1 MYPILLTLG
10 DNIDRIFS
18 SFDLWV
24 FHFFGSMQCTFL
36 TYVAKI
42 FTSFGDEAFI
52 IPMVVLGIM
61 LCFFKKTRKY
71 GFSIIFAVIIGTL
84 VTNVIAKPAALRI
97 RPYNTLQENADY
109 WSWYIGAGALSESDY
124 SFPSGH
130 TTGVFELA
138 ISMFLCF
145 KSDKKKIA
153 YLFPVIALCTMGSRI
168 YLMVHYATDVLAGMI
183 IGSLAG
189 IIGYLLAKLLVKNA
203 FEKTKADKLDAAKL
217 FKKLTEKTNGKA
229 AGAAAVLAVV
239 CIFLYSFI
247 PSLSEGGD
255 TAVRCAYDNEY
266 NCYNE
271 AKVDDEDYPA
281 IHGKNYCKIHWKQLS
296 GVDE

>member
-52 IPMVVLGIM
+52 IPMVVLGIV

-138 ISMFLCF
+138 ISMFFCF

-153 YLFPVIALCTMGSRI
+153 YLFPVIALCTMGSRV

-281 IHGKNYCKIHWKQLS
+281 IDGKNYCKIHWKQLS